1 MLVSGCFVIFEVRK
15 QNNTITPTDMA
26 KVVYKSYNQ
35 NDNLLFP
42 HCIGDFIPENDP
54 VRVLDAI
61 VEHLDISAIEA
72 TYKGGGASSFAPR
85 MLLKVILYAYLQN
98 IHSGRKMEA
107 MLKRDVNFMW
117 LSGMQR
123 PDFNT
128 INLFR
133 KNRLADVMDDIFTQ
147 VVKML
152 VDAKFVSLEVQYID
166 GTKIEA
172 NANKYTF
179 VWKKATKTNQDKLDH
194 KVKSILREA
203 ERVLN
208 MELKDESD
216 NVMTAE
222 EMQKRTDEIL
232 ARMDEKGICD
242 KKLRKEVTKVKE
254 ESVPKMKE
262 YEEKLEIAGERGSYS
277 KTDKDATFMR
287 MKEDAMNNGQTKPG
301 YNVQIATENQFIT
314 NYGLYS
320 SPTDQGT
327 LIPFL
332 NSFEDRYGVRSST
345 VCADSGYGSEMNYE
359 HMVSKQ
365 ITPFVKY
372 NMFHAETKRKRRKN
386 AFLIENMFHNKESD
400 FYVCPMGQHLEFVK
414 QIKEKS
420 DLGYESTKS
429 VYRAKDCSRCPLRS
443 MCYKGRHNAR
453 TIEVNHR
460 NNELR
465 AMARELLTSDE
476 GLMHRSRRP
485 IEPEAVFGQIKY
497 DNHFKRFSYRGKRLV
512 NAEFAAIARVSAD
525 CRTLH
530 AVTICKRFKERY
542 HRSLIIGLMV

>member
-1 MLVSGCFVIFEVRK
+1 MLVSGSFVIFEVRK

-232 ARMDEKGICD
+232 ARMDEKGISD
-242 KKLRKEVTKVKE
+242 KKLRKAVTKVKE

-262 YEEKLEIAGERGSYS
+262 YEEKLEIVGERGSYS

-332 NSFEDRYGVRSST
+332 NSFEDRYGVRSYT

-372 NMFHAETKRKRRKN
+372 NMFHAEMKRKRRKN
-386 AFLIENMFHNKESD
+386 AFLIENMFYNKESD

-443 MCYKGRHNAR
+443 MCYKGKHNAR

-512 NAEFAAIARVSAD
+512 NAEFAAIAVAHNIRKMISKGYCVCSEV
-525 CRTLH
+525 
-530 AVTICKRFKERY
+530 AV
-542 HRSLIIGLMV
+542 G

>member
-1 MLVSGCFVIFEVRK
+1 MSGSFVIFEVRN
-15 QNNTITPTDMA
+15 QNNTLTLTDMA
-26 KVVYKSYNQ
+26 KVTYKSYNQ
-35 NDNLLFP
+35 NDSLLFP

-107 MLKRDVNFMW
+107 LLKRDVNFMW

-147 VVKML
+147 VVQML

-179 VWKKATKTNQDKLDH
+179 VWKKATKTNQDKLDL

-222 EMQKRTDEIL
+222 EMQKRTDDIL
-232 ARMDEKGICD
+232 VQMDEKGISD
-242 KKLRKEVTKVKE
+242 KKLRKAVAKVKE

-262 YEEKLEIAGERGSYS
+262 YEEKLEIVGERGSYS

-314 NYGLYS
+314 NYGLYHQAN
-320 SPTDQGT
+320 DQGT
-327 LIPFL
+327 MIPFL
-332 NSFEDRYGVRSST
+332 
-345 VCADSGYGSEMNYE
+345 
-359 HMVSKQ
+359 
-365 ITPFVKY
+365 
-372 NMFHAETKRKRRKN
+372 
-386 AFLIENMFHNKESD
+386 
-400 FYVCPMGQHLEFVK
+400 
-414 QIKEKS
+414 
-420 DLGYESTKS
+420 
-429 VYRAKDCSRCPLRS
+429 
-443 MCYKGRHNAR
+443 
-453 TIEVNHR
+453 
-460 NNELR
+460 
-465 AMARELLTSDE
+465 
-476 GLMHRSRRP
+476 
-485 IEPEAVFGQIKY
+485 
-497 DNHFKRFSYRGKRLV
+497 
-512 NAEFAAIARVSAD
+512 
-525 CRTLH
+525 
-530 AVTICKRFKERY
+530 
-542 HRSLIIGLMV
+542 